1 MEMIRRS
8 LASKKDF
15 KETQSIMTNF
25 DLLPDDVLVCSIFQY
40 VGTGHFRFIAGTCKR
55 FRFIYGDGDDSEER
69 RKRYIRKRK
78 KNGKNRIHFK
88 KKCRADFYYLT
99 NYYYC
104 GFDKGTD
111 ICNAVESVS
120 RSKIYL
126 SDMFSLEEKC
136 CNSRSEKIQRYTA
149 IVEQLEER
157 LFQNQQIRSSNV
169 VARKILSYKRQIMIR
184 VMDSMRHND
193 ETNLAVGTRHG
204 QIMVFW
210 RFILAESALRHN
222 NLEVLQSLVDNTFKK
237 WDLQTLQFIAKR
249 CENTDVKI
257 VEWIELFRNQRCDQT
272 LRLSLGILYS
282 NKACMWVGFFFYGL
296 RFDGFIS
303 QNHDSRCCVKLCIF
317 AAAAFLSIL
326 KDIWIFSPYW
336 NQRRDLRPPMKK
348 IGRFAQESFVS
359 DLGLLF
365 LLFCVLI
372 ISVIDQFEKLLEK
385 LENQESG
392 GKLG

>member
-1 MEMIRRS
+1 MEMISRS

-55 FRFIYGDGDDSEER
+55 FRFLYGDGDDSEER

-99 NYYYC
+99 NCYYC

-149 IVEQLEER
+149 IVKQLEER
-157 LFQNQQIRSSNV
+157 SFQNQQIRSYNV
-169 VARKILSYKRQIMIR
+169 VVGKILIHKCQILIP
-184 VMDSMRHND
+184 VMDSLRNHD
-193 ETNLAVGTRHG
+193 ETNLAFDTRHG
-204 QIMVFW
+204 QIMLYW

-222 NLEVLQSLVDNTFKK
+222 NLEVLHSLVDNTFKK

-257 VEWIELFRNQRCDQT
+257 VEWIELLRNQRCDQT
-272 LRLSLGILYS
+272 LRLPLGILFRI
-282 NKACMWVGFFFYGL
+282 KACMWVGFSFYGL
-296 RFDGFIS
+296 RFEGFVS
-303 QNHDSRCCVKLCIF
+303 QNHDSRICIGLCIF

-326 KDIWIFSPYW
+326 KDLWIFSPYW
-336 NQRRDLRPPMKK
+336 NQRRDLRPST
-348 IGRFAQESFVS
+348 ENFVNIALGSILS
-359 DLGLLF
+359 DLGVLILLLF
-365 LLFCVLI
+365 VLVI
-372 ISVIDQFEKLLEK
+372 RVIDQFEKL